1 MQRREILKVAFG
13 AASLAAVDGG
23 RSEVRAAEQAPSA
36 ASADTLYVH
45 AGRGADANPG
55 NKDQPLRTLAE
66 AVRRVNQSAGDG
78 PVTIVVAE
86 GIYALG
92 ETVVIKPERR
102 TFTRTARLTIRA
114 EVLPDDPEWH
124 TGRMPTLIHTMP
136 LPSTWNGRPDP
147 LGGAADGFLVET
159 SHVTFRGLKVLGYPV
174 VETPKPGIIQRLY
187 GISRLRRG
195 LDDLEIAQCLFIGDD
210 LTNPLHVA
218 IIAHGTG
225 IDVHHC
231 VFRGMK
237 ISVVYWTGG
246 STGHAMRQCV
256 CDGVYGSGVWTAGI
270 ASDFVYRKN
279 VILNSNY
286 VWTAQGGASAA
297 ADAAGAR
304 AGGAPATAAPAA
316 PVSYK
321 VIDSYFAAN
330 RRLAGSG
337 TGARLEYADIDPAF
351 LQLTGTTVTEQAV
364 AIERDQTKRSYLH
377 PISGSAAAKVSAG
390 LFTTPIV

>member
-23 RSEVRAAEQAPSA
+23 QSEVRAAEQAPSS

-66 AVRRVNQSAGDG
+66 AVRRVNQSAGDS

-102 TFTRTARLTIRA
+102 TFTRTARLTVRA

-159 SHVTFRGLKVLGYPV
+159 SAVPVHRRRSHEPAARGHHRPWHRHRRASLRVPRDEDV
-174 VETPKPGIIQRLY
+174 
-187 GISRLRRG
+187 SRLLDRRQHRACDATVRVRRRLWERRLDGGHRVG
-195 LDDLEIAQCLFIGDD
+195 LRLPQERHPELQLRVDGPGGRVGGRGRGWRPRGWCTGCGRPDSPGQLPGDRQ
-210 LTNPLHVA
+210 LL
-218 IIAHGTG
+218 
-225 IDVHHC
+225 
-231 VFRGMK
+231 RGE
-237 ISVVYWTGG
+237 SAAGWV
-246 STGHAMRQCV
+246 RNRRP
-256 CDGVYGSGVWTAGI
+256 AGI
-270 ASDFVYRKN
+270 RGYRSGLPAAHRHDRDGAGRGN
-279 VILNSNY
+279 HTSSTPRRAPWSNC
-286 VWTAQGGASAA
+286 
-297 ADAAGAR
+297 
-304 AGGAPATAAPAA
+304 TAASSVSPRTSKAACSCRA
-316 PVSYK
+316 PVMP
-321 VIDSYFAAN
+321 
-330 RRLAGSG
+330 SG
-337 TGARLEYADIDPAF
+337 RC
-351 LQLTGTTVTEQAV
+351 
-364 AIERDQTKRSYLH
+364 
-377 PISGSAAAKVSAG
+377 
-390 LFTTPIV
+390 

>member
-23 RSEVRAAEQAPSA
+23 RSEVRAAEQAPSS

-66 AVRRVNQSAGDG
+66 AVRRVNQSAGDS

-102 TFTRTARLTIRA
+102 TFTRTARLTVRA

-159 SHVTFRGLKVLGYPV
+159 S
-174 VETPKPGIIQRLY
+174 
-187 GISRLRRG
+187 RRG
-195 LDDLEIAQCLFIGDD
+195 PGWGGSESQCLFIGDD

-225 IDVHHC
+225 IDGHHC
-231 VFRGMK
+231 VFRGMEM
-237 ISVVYWTGG
+237 SVVYWTGG
-246 STGHAMRQCV
+246 STGHAMRRCV

-279 VILNSNY
+279 VILNSN
-286 VWTAQGGASAA
+286 
-297 ADAAGAR
+297 
-304 AGGAPATAAPAA
+304 
-316 PVSYK
+316 
-321 VIDSYFAAN
+321 
-330 RRLAGSG
+330 
-337 TGARLEYADIDPAF
+337 
-351 LQLTGTTVTEQAV
+351 
-364 AIERDQTKRSYLH
+364 
-377 PISGSAAAKVSAG
+377 
-390 LFTTPIV
+390 